1 MRGVG
6 RLVRRGRDTR
16 ARVTGF
22 PKCVVR
28 VGAAEDEEG
37 ASLGDGGDLLL
48 LHQVG
53 DDGPRPRRDLRVV
66 LLARCVVL
74 LVLLAAGQS
83 SSAGQNTELC
93 KLQR

>member
-1 MRGVG
+1 MRAHVSK
-6 RLVRRGRDTR
+6 VSKRDL
-16 ARVTGF
+16 
-22 PKCVVR
+22 R

-53 DDGPRPRRDLRVV
+53 DDGPRSRRNLRVV
-66 LLARCVVL
+66 LLSGRVIL
-74 LVLLAAGQS
+74 LVLLADKS
-83 SSAGQNTELC
+83 NTSQNTGLR